1 MKSVIFD
8 FNGTLFW
15 DSQLHMD
22 TWREYSKKLRT
33 TPFSDEEMLKY
44 MFGHTNEDI
53 VEYAI
58 GKKPDKSFL
67 GKVASE
73 KEAQYRKMCLEK
85 PEDFHLEKKI
95 KKFLDYLKTNNIPMN
110 IATMSEWCNVEF
122 YIKEFKLARW
132 FDVDKIAYSDGNL
145 PGKPAPDI
153 YLLAAKN
160 IGVDIKECT
169 VFEDAIAG
177 LESAHNAGA
186 GEIIAVASREPI
198 SYYENINYISK
209 IITDFHQIIPNFVNI
224 N

>member
-15 DSQLHMD
+15 DSQLHID
-22 TWREYSKKLRT
+22 TWREYSKKLRNV
-33 TPFSDEEMLKY
+33 PFSDDEMLKY

-58 GKKPDKSFL
+58 GKKPDKAL
-67 GKVASE
+67 VDKVASE
-73 KEAQYRKMCLEK
+73 KEAVYRQMCLDRPDE
-85 PEDFHLEKKI
+85 FHLAPHAEE
-95 KKFLDYLKTNNIPMN
+95 FLDYLKSKNIPIN

-122 YIKEFKLARW
+122 YIKEFHLERW
-132 FDVDKIAYSDGNL
+132 FDLDKIAYSDGTL

-160 IGVDIKECT
+160 IGVEMKDCT

-177 LESAHNAGA
+177 IESAKSAGA

-198 SYYENINYISK
+198 EYYKNLPVSQ
-209 IITDFHQIIPNFVNI
+209 IITDFDQVCI
-224 N
+224 NVWT

>member
-15 DSQLHMD
+15 DSQLHID
-22 TWREYSKKLRT
+22 TWREYSKKLRDV
-33 TPFSDEEMLKY
+33 PFSDEEMLKY

-58 GKKPDKSFL
+58 GKKPDKAL
-67 GKVASE
+67 VDKVAAE
-73 KEAQYRKMCLEK
+73 KEAEYRQMCLNRPDE
-85 PEDFHLEKKI
+85 FHLAPHAEE
-95 KKFLDYLKTNNIPMN
+95 FLDYLKAKNIPIN

-122 YIKEFKLARW
+122 YIKEFHLERW
-132 FDVDKIAYSDGNL
+132 FDLDKIAYSDGTL

-160 IGVDIKECT
+160 IGVEMKDCT

-177 LESAHNAGA
+177 IESARSAGA
-186 GEIIAVASREPI
+186 GEIIAVASREPVE
-198 SYYENINYISK
+198 YYKNLPVSQ
-209 IITDFHQIIPNFVNI
+209 IITDFDQVCI
-224 N
+224 NV